1 MTYRLDKWLW
11 AARFYKTRSLACN
24 AVKGGKVSVNGRG
37 AKPGY
42 EVVVGDVF
50 TVRQGHELKAIIVRD
65 LSIRRGPASVAQQ
78 LYEETL
84 ESKQR
89 REKEKQLR
97 QLSAAQRPRGE
108 GRPTKRARRQI
119 HRFTDPD

>member
-1 MTYRLDKWLW
+1 MSYRLDKWLW
-11 AARFYKTRSLACN
+11 AARFFKTRSVACT
-24 AVKGGKVSVNGRG
+24 AVKGGKVSVNGQST
-37 AKPGY
+37 KPGY
-42 EVVVGDVF
+42 EVVVKDVL
-50 TVRQGHELKAIIVRD
+50 TIRQGHELITITIRE
-65 LSIRRGPASVAQQ
+65 LSIHRGSASVAQQ
-78 LYEETL
+78 LYEETT

-97 QLSAAQRPRGE
+97 QLSAAQRPRGQ

>member
-1 MTYRLDKWLW
+1 MNNRLDKWLW
-11 AARFYKTRSLACN
+11 AARFFKTRSLACA
-24 AVKGGKVSVNGRG
+24 AVKGGKVSVNGQN

-42 EVVVGDVF
+42 GVVVKDIL
-50 TVRQGHELKAIIVRD
+50 TIRQGHDLITITIRELCVQ
-65 LSIRRGPASVAQQ
+65 RGSASVAQQ
-78 LYEETL
+78 LYEETT

-97 QLSAAQRPRGE
+97 QLSAAQHPRGQ

>member
-1 MTYRLDKWLW
+1 MTVRLDKWLW
-11 AARFYKTRSLACN
+11 AARFFKSRSLACA
-24 AVKGGKVSVNGRG
+24 AVKGGKVSVNGQS

-42 EVVVGDVF
+42 EVVVKDVL
-50 TVRQGHELKAIIVRD
+50 TIRQGYELKTITIRD
-65 LSIRRGPASVAQQ
+65 LSIKRGSASVAEQ
-78 LYEETL
+78 LYEETI

>member
-1 MTYRLDKWLW
+1 MTVRLDKWLW
-11 AARFYKTRSLACN
+11 SARFFKSRSLACA
-24 AVKGGKVSVNGRG
+24 AVKGGKVSVNGQS

-42 EVVVGDVF
+42 EVVVKDVL
-50 TVRQGHELKAIIVRD
+50 TIRQGYELKTITIRD
-65 LSIRRGPASVAQQ
+65 LSIKRGSASVAEQ
-78 LYEETL
+78 LYEETI

>member
-1 MTYRLDKWLW
+1 MTVRLDKWLW
-11 AARFYKTRSLACN
+11 SARFFKSRSLACA
-24 AVKGGKVSVNGRG
+24 AVKGGKVSVNGQS

-42 EVVVGDVF
+42 EVVVKDVL
-50 TVRQGHELKAIIVRD
+50 TIRQGYELKTITIRD
-65 LSIRRGPASVAQQ
+65 LSIKRGSASVAEQ
-78 LYEETL
+78 LYEETI

-97 QLSAAQRPRGE
+97 QLSASQRPRGE

>member
-1 MTYRLDKWLW
+1 MTVRLDKWLW
-11 AARFYKTRSLACN
+11 AARFFKSRSLACA
-24 AVKGGKVSVNGRG
+24 AVKGGKVSVNGQS

-42 EVVVGDVF
+42 EVVVKDVL
-50 TVRQGHELKAIIVRD
+50 TIRQGYELKTITIRD
-65 LSIRRGPASVAQQ
+65 LSIKRGSASVAEQ
-78 LYEETL
+78 LYEETI

-97 QLSAAQRPRGE
+97 QLSASQRPRGE